1 MINPTP
7 GAPSDTPAV
16 VEDLKASLNIKEL
29 LNNALKVTAV
39 TVSNVKAHLFI
50 DAKGNTN
57 FDVVETDTTDKD
69 TAFELPFDLINLHKI
84 SIKNLN
90 ADFTDQFSGL
100 YASINGLTAQLKG
113 KLTVED
119 AWAKLHLESGAI
131 RFNMK
136 NSISIAAKLNSF
148 ETKIEAKK
156 SGPNIHG
163 NIDLDMPEVFFRMD
177 TTVYAKGLPLTLRFL
192 LAIISTIKTSP

>member
-1 MINPTP
+1 M
-7 GAPSDTPAV
+7 
-16 VEDLKASLNIKEL
+16 
-29 LNNALKVTAV
+29 KVTAV

-131 RFNMK
+131 RLNE

-163 NIDLDMPEVFFRMD
+163 TSIWICLKCFRMD

-192 LAIISTIKTSP
+192 